1 MKIAA
6 DIPAEPSLRR
16 LPGVDELLRHRELG
30 ELWRRTGPRAARQII
45 RSTLEQWRQSA
56 APAGVA
62 AQILELR
69 RRGEA
74 WLRPSL
80 RRVLNATGVVL
91 HTNLG
96 RAPLSAA
103 VTRRL
108 AEIAAG
114 YTNLEY
120 DLETGRRGRRDT
132 HIEAVARLVTGAE
145 HTLVVNNNAAALL
158 LLARALAG
166 EGGEILISRGE
177 MVEIGDGFRVA
188 DVMAASGARL
198 VEVGATNRTH
208 LKDYRQALTSR
219 TRLILRL
226 HHSNFQMLGFVGR
239 PSLAELAG
247 LAHEHGLP
255 LAEDLGSGCL
265 LEADSR
271 AGAGDA
277 AVDEPTVMASLAAGA
292 DLVTYSGDKLLGGP
306 QAGLISGSNRWLEP
320 LRAHPMFRALRVDR
334 LTLAALEAT
343 LQEYASDHGSELP
356 VWRMIRGQDLEARAR
371 DFCRKLPAE
380 ARAELRA
387 GVSLIGGGSRP
398 GQQLPAAL
406 IALRPEA
413 VSVHDFERQL
423 RAGDPPVIARVEA
436 EALLL
441 DLRTILPEEENTLL
455 EAVLRGLGLSGPPA
469 ASAPSE
475 KNR

>member
-1 MKIAA
+1 MGGEK
-6 DIPAEPSLRR
+6 PAEPSQRR
-16 LPGVDELLRHRELG
+16 LPGVDELLRQPELK
-30 ELWRRTGPRAARQII
+30 EIWRRTGPRAARQII
-45 RSTLEQWRQSA
+45 RTTLEQWRQSGPPAEA
-56 APAGVA
+56 AE
-62 AQILELR
+62 QLRELR

-80 RRVLNATGVVL
+80 RRVLNATGVIL

-103 VTRRL
+103 ATRRL
-108 AEIAAG
+108 AEAAAG

-132 HIEAVARLVTGAE
+132 HIEALARLVTGAE
-145 HTLVVNNNAAALL
+145 RTLVVNNNAAALL

-188 DVMAASGARL
+188 DIIAASGVRL

-208 LKDYRQALTSR
+208 LKDYRQALTPR

-239 PSLAELAG
+239 PSLAELAE
-247 LAHEHGLP
+247 LAHEHDLP

-265 LEADSR
+265 LEEDARAD
-271 AGAGDA
+271 AGAA
-277 AVDEPTVMASLAAGA
+277 ADEPTVMASLAAGA
-292 DLVTYSGDKLLGGP
+292 DVVTYSGDKLLGGP
-306 QAGLISGSNRWLEP
+306 QAGLISGTNRWLEP

-343 LQEYASDHGSELP
+343 LQEYASDGGAKLP
-356 VWRMIRGQDLEARAR
+356 IWRMIRGQGLEDRARA
-371 DFCRKLPAE
+371 FLQKLPAA
-380 ARAELRA
+380 ARAEIRE
-387 GVSLIGGGSRP
+387 GVSLIGGGSQP
-398 GQQLPAAL
+398 GQQLPTSL
-406 IALRPEA
+406 LALRPET
-413 VSVHDFERQL
+413 VSAHDFERQL
-423 RAGDPPVIARVEA
+423 RAGDPAVIARVED
-436 EALLL
+436 EAVVL
-441 DLRTILPEEENTLL
+441 DLRTILPEEEAALL
-455 EAVLRGLGLSGPPA
+455 QAVLGGLSLSGRPA
-469 ASAPSE
+469 GSAASE

>member
-1 MKIAA
+1 MIKGRE
-6 DIPAEPSLRR
+6 IPAEPTLRR
-16 LPGVDELLRHRELG
+16 LPGVDELLRHVEL
-30 ELWRRTGPRAARQII
+30 EPLWRRTGPRAARQII
-45 RSTLEQWRQSA
+45 RTSLEHWRQSA
-56 APAGVA
+56 GPVDLTG
-62 AQILELR
+62 QIQELR
-69 RRGEA
+69 RSGEA

-103 VTRRL
+103 ATRRL
-108 AEIAAG
+108 AEVAAG

-132 HIEAVARLVTGAE
+132 HLEALARLVTGGE
-145 HTLVVNNNAAALL
+145 RTLVVNNNAAALL

-166 EGGEILISRGE
+166 DGGEILISRGE

-188 DVMAASGARL
+188 DIIGASGACL

-208 LKDYRQALTSR
+208 LKDYQNALTPR

-239 PSLAELAG
+239 PTLAELAG
-247 LAHEHGLP
+247 LAHEHDLP

-265 LEADSR
+265 LEADFHTE
-271 AGAGDA
+271 AGEEA
-277 AVDEPTVMASLAAGA
+277 AEPTVMASLAAGA

-343 LQEYASDHGSELP
+343 LFEYASGHEAELP
-356 VWRMIRGQDLEARAR
+356 IWRMIRGEGLESRVR
-371 DFCRKLPAE
+371 GILQKLPAE
-380 ARAELRA
+380 AKAELRE

-398 GQQLPAAL
+398 GQQIPTLL
-406 IALRPEA
+406 IALRPDT
-413 VSVHDFERQL
+413 VSANDYERRL
-423 RAGDPPVIARVEA
+423 RAGDPPVIARMEA
-436 EALLL
+436 EAILL
-441 DLRTILPEEENTLL
+441 DLRTILPEEEPALL
-455 EAVLRGLGLSGPPA
+455 EAVRQGLNLSDRPA
-469 ASAPSE
+469 ESAPSE